1 MKALTVHMRSGPFLH
16 EMGVKQQR
24 GYPHLSWTTC
34 RGVDNSASYNHNGRF
49 VLSIELGHV
58 SIGL

>member
-24 GYPHLSWTTC
+24 GYPHFV
-34 RGVDNSASYNHNGRF
+34 VDDMPGC
-49 VLSIELGHV
+49 G
-58 SIGL
+58 

>member
-34 RGVDNSASYNHNGRF
+34 RGVENTRT
-49 VLSIELGHV
+49 LGIKGFEARTTMV
-58 SIGL
+58 DSC